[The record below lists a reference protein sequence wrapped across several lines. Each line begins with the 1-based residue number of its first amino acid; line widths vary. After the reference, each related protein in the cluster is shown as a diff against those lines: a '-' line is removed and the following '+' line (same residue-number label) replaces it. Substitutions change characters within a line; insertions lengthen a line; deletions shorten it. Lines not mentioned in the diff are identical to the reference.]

1 MEENNLGNFKEKKG
15 AELKKMENS
24 GSPASNEEKNDI
36 WGKIAKYIFAATAFL
51 LPIFVLPF
59 TVSPIEVNKAFL
71 VFIGIALSAIFWLIS
86 FIQNG
91 EIKIPKS
98 SVLLMFLLLPLGYL
112 ISSVFSDLRNLSLI
126 GEGFGI
132 DSFSTIA
139 LLSFAGILSAFLFR
153 EKRDISLFF
162 KAIFA
167 SFLVLFIFQFV
178 KVAFNFS
185 ILPWSIFTSKISNLF
200 GTWNELG
207 IFFGLSALVSM
218 VYLKFFDKNKILASF
233 VFALSLLSLAVINF
247 RVIWIALAVFSLLF
261 LIYIFSNSKDTRSF
275 ASLPLMVFIISVLFI
290 FLNPL
295 IGSILTSTNLNYIE
309 VRPSWSGTF
318 DIVKNSLNENPVLGS
333 GPGTFQYNW
342 LLFKPQSINL
352 TQFWASRFNYGIGLI
367 PSLFAT
373 SGSVSILLWVA
384 FLLVF
389 LYQFLKIL
397 NFKENESNCFA
408 VAAFFAAAY
417 LWLFSIIYVPTFAL
431 FALAFVFTG
440 IFIGEIV
447 KDKKIKIININF
459 LGDPKIKFLASLAVL
474 LIITS
479 SLGIF
484 YLFTKKYIASY
495 YFAKGLQVFNS
506 ESNIQKSED
515 YILRSQNLDSQ
526 DRYLRAL
533 TEIGLIKMQAI
544 FNNTA
549 LPPDELRMQFQNTL
563 SATIQYAQKA
573 IDLNKLEP
581 LNASNLAKV
590 YEAVI
595 PLKIEGASN
604 LAISNYSFASKRDPF
619 NPDYLIT
626 MARINIQENKLDQA
640 RNLLKD
646 AINLKPDYAAPNFM
660 LAQVEAGSGNLEEAI
675 KKTRDTYFLAPN
687 DIGVLFQL
695 GLLYYQNKDYGNA
708 KTAFEKSIS
717 LNENY
722 SNARYFLGLIY
733 DIEGKKSDALNE
745 FEKIASLNPENT
757 EVRSI
762 INNLKKGKPAL
773 DSIVPPGP
781 SPETRN
787 NPPVEQKR

>member
-1 MEENNLGNFKEKKG
+1 MEENNLENFGEKN
-15 AELKKMENS
+15 ELGFKKAENS
-24 GSPASNEEKNDI
+24 DSVTLIIEKNEI
-36 WGKIAKYIFAATAFL
+36 WGKIAKYIFAVTVFL

-59 TVSPIEVNKAFL
+59 TISPIEINKAFL
-71 VFIGIALSAIFWLIS
+71 IFIGTALSAVFWLIS

-98 SVLLMFLLLPLGYL
+98 SVILMFLLLPLGYL
-112 ISSVFSDLRNLSLI
+112 ISSIFSDLRSLSLI

-139 LLSFAGILSAFLFR
+139 LLSFTGILSAFLFR
-153 EKRDISLFF
+153 KKKDIFLFF

-167 SFLVLFIFQFV
+167 SFLVLFVFQFV
-178 KVAFNFS
+178 KVVFNFN
-185 ILPWSIFTSKISNLF
+185 IIPWNIFASKISNLF

-207 IFFGLSALVSM
+207 IFFGLLVLVSM
-218 VYLKFFDKNKILASF
+218 IYLNFFGKNKIFTSS

-247 RVIWIALAVFSLLF
+247 RIIWIALAVFSLLF

-275 ASLPLMVFIISVLFI
+275 ASLPLVVFIISILFI

-295 IGSILTSTNLNYIE
+295 IGDLLTSTNLSYIE
-309 VRPSWSGTF
+309 VRPSWPGTF
-318 DIVKNSLNENPVLGS
+318 DIIKNSLNENPVLGS

-342 LLFKPQSINL
+342 LLYKPQSINL
-352 TQFWASRFNYGIGLI
+352 TQFWAVRFNYGIGLI
-367 PSLFAT
+367 PSLFVT
-373 SGSVSILLWVA
+373 SGLISILLWTA
-384 FLLVF
+384 FFLIF

-397 NFKENESNCFA
+397 NFKENEPNCFA
-408 VAAFFAAAY
+408 VVAFFAAAY

-431 FALAFVFTG
+431 FALAFIFTG

-447 KDKKIKIININF
+447 KDKKIKVLNINF

-484 YLFTKKYIASY
+484 YLFTKKYISSY

-506 ESNIQKSED
+506 ESNIKKSED
-515 YILRSQNLDSQ
+515 YVLRSQNLDSQ

-544 FNNTA
+544 FNNTSI
-549 LPPDELRMQFQNTL
+549 PPDELRAQFQNNL

-573 IDLNKLEP
+573 VSLNNIEP
-581 LNASNLAKV
+581 LNAFNLAKV

-604 LAISNYSFASKRDPF
+604 LAISNYSFAAKRDPF
-619 NPDYLIT
+619 NPDYLIA

-646 AINLKPDYAAPNFM
+646 AINLKPDYAVSNFM

-675 KKTRDTYFLAPN
+675 KKTKDTYFLAPN

-695 GLLYYQNKDYGNA
+695 GLLYYQNKEYANA
-708 KTAFEKSIS
+708 KTVFEKSVS

-733 DIEGKKSDALNE
+733 DIEGKKAEALRE

-757 EVRSI
+757 EVKKI
-762 INNLKKGKPAL
+762 INNLKEGKSAL
-773 DSIVPPGP
+773 NSIVPPGP